1 MSEIPAASELADR
14 DEARGLP
21 HSCYLLEFSVSPGGA
36 RLGDVFVG
44 RTLDELRQSL
54 QRRWHGE
61 YVDGYLVIWYGAVL
75 HLWVVQEGSIV
86 EGIDLH
92 PYLRT
97 GDDRCDRAFAR
108 VIAGRDAAV
117 NTILDG
123 YVFDTVLAIPLLT
136 RVFEL
141 QDRIAADA
149 DDAGAR
155 AELDRILEAAGDG
168 QAPTSYDGV
177 TVEGLG
183 LDWDALATAVQPLRE
198 PILAGEWVGVRWADP
213 ALRHPESH
221 LHVYTDPAEHE
232 DLHLGLNDL
241 ENGDDEIDATP

>member
-1 MSEIPAASELADR
+1 MSEIPAASEPADR

-44 RTLDELRQSL
+44 RT
-54 QRRWHGE
+54 
-61 YVDGYLVIWYGAVL
+61 
-75 HLWVVQEGSIV
+75 
-86 EGIDLH
+86 
-92 PYLRT
+92 
-97 GDDRCDRAFAR
+97 GDDRCDRALAR

-117 NTILDG
+117 NTVLDG
-123 YVFDTVLAIPLLT
+123 YEFDTVLASPLLT
-136 RVFEL
+136 RVFEF

-149 DDAGAR
+149 DDSEAR

-168 QAPTSYDGV
+168 RAPTSYDGV

-183 LDWDALATAVQPLRE
+183 LDWDALAAAVQPLRE
-198 PILAGEWVGVRWADP
+198 PILDGGWVGVRWADP
-213 ALRHPESH
+213 GLRHPESY
-221 LHVYTDPAEHE
+221 LHVYTDPAEPE

-241 ENGDDEIDATP
+241 EHGDDDETAATP